1 MGARF
6 DIMKR
11 SAQERMPVD
20 ELERQAWSW
29 LRRLNSGDVKAIDA
43 EAFKR
48 WLRTSPAHRSVFAA
62 AKREWAL
69 IEPAA
74 GSVLRTNPEAAALHE
89 RALNGPNRNRRVFLG
104 AAASAAAVAGVA
116 VLRPPLD
123 LWRPLD
129 EWGADERTATG
140 EQRTFAVAQRI
151 QVMLNTQT
159 SVRRQTVGSET
170 IGIDLLAGEVAVD
183 LMDLGEPFTVLAGVG
198 RSRAEFGRF
207 EVRHLDGRVCV
218 TCVEGGVS
226 IEHPAGRR
234 TLKTG
239 QQAVYDGVAVS
250 GVAGVEAADVSAWRK
265 GELVFRQT
273 PLARVVEEINR
284 YRAGRVLLMNAAAR
298 SKPVSGSFAIGVL
311 DVALVQLQRTFE
323 LHARSLPAGLLILS

>member
-1 MGARF
+1 
-6 DIMKR
+6 
-11 SAQERMPVD
+11 MPVD

-29 LRRLNSGDVKAIDA
+29 LRRLNSGDVKVTDA

-48 WLRTSPAHRSVFAA
+48 WLRTSPAHRAVFAA
-62 AKREWAL
+62 ARREWAL
-69 IEPAA
+69 IAPAA
-74 GSVLRTNPEAAALHE
+74 GSVLRTNPEAAVLHE
-89 RALNGPNRNRRVFLG
+89 RALNGPDRSRRVFLG
-104 AAASAAAVAGVA
+104 AAVSAAALAGIA
-116 VLRPPLD
+116 VLHPQMDLWPPLN
-123 LWRPLD
+123 

-159 SVRRQTVGSET
+159 SVRRQTAGRET

-183 LMDLGEPFTVLAGVG
+183 LLDPGAPFTVLAGVG

-207 EVRHLDGRVCV
+207 EVRHLDGRVRV
-218 TCVEGGVS
+218 TCIEGGVR
-226 IEHPAGRR
+226 IEHPAGQRA
-234 TLKTG
+234 LEAG

-250 GVAGVEAADVSAWRK
+250 GVASVEGADVSAWRK

-284 YRAGRVLLMNAAAR
+284 YRPGRVVLMNAAAR

-311 DVALVQLQRTFE
+311 DVALVQLRRTFE
-323 LHARSLPAGLLILS
+323 LHARSLPGGLLILS